1 MAARAWRRTESNEQR
16 QIVRDNPLV
25 CKFWLIQHF
34 STALQWTF
42 SGSTFRSSASIVD
55 TIRLLA
61 QTQELFSTLDL
72 EECAFNYRGPP
83 QGVELI
89 LSQQYEL
96 ENGPGQGVALD
107 SAHYFATAVR
117 NYGTGN
123 TAWEPLVRK
132 FIRKGVDMHARVTR
146 GWIPNSE
153 LDCILANIPSSD
165 DLSDAPD
172 RFPYGFRYGT
182 PLDELFR
189 LSHYPSESK
198 ESADAWFQI
207 LSSEGIDVQAYL
219 MEEVALHAAQN
230 QLTWEE
236 FGGNRCRRLCYET
249 EESPSVW
256 WEWYPSP
263 SSRIPLVQAEYRQ
276 ISFDLDYWKLGIK
289 LPVSW
294 QDRWPFDHPKWSND
308 PRMWVASQSDFWDW
322 EPSPERQRL
331 DSLAQERAE
340 RRFTKRVRKLARG
353 QEWRT
358 RSQMPGTWVE

>member
-1 MAARAWRRTESNEQR
+1 MLMAARAWRRSESKEQR

-25 CKFWLIQHF
+25 CKFRLMQHF
-34 STALQWTF
+34 STALQWTYN
-42 SGSTFRSSASIVD
+42 GSRWRSSADIVD

-72 EECAFNYRGPP
+72 EECAFSYHGPP

-96 ENGPGQGVALD
+96 ENGPAQGVALD
-107 SAHYFATAVR
+107 TAHYFATAVR
-117 NYGTGN
+117 NYGEGN
-123 TAWEPLVRK
+123 RAWETLVRT

-146 GWIPNSE
+146 GWIPNIE
-153 LDCILANIPSSD
+153 LDGILTYN
-165 DLSDAPD
+165 LSNDFSYDPD
-172 RFPYGFRYGT
+172 RFLYGT

-189 LSHYPSESK
+189 HSQDPSESK

-219 MEEVALHAAQN
+219 MEEVAIHSAQN
-230 QLTWEE
+230 QMTWAD
-236 FGGNRCRRLCYET
+236 NNYRCRRLCYET
-249 EESPSVW
+249 GATPSVW
-256 WEWYPSP
+256 CEWCPSP

-276 ISFDLDYWKLGIK
+276 ISFDLDDWELGTH

-294 QDRWPFDHPKWSND
+294 QERWPFDHPKWSDD
-308 PRMWVASQSDFWDW
+308 PRMWEAPQSGDWGW
-322 EPSPERQRL
+322 EPSLERQRL
-331 DSLAQERAE
+331 DLLAQERAE

-353 QEWRT
+353 QERRT